1 MKISM
6 EDLSHTRIKI
16 SDVFTHSIF
25 SILII
30 FSASQMMI
38 GVLQLSIQLTKLIS
52 PVKSYSTTYRHLGVQ
67 RVLRSKSLRSSQAFC
82 FGRSSACSFGADVS
96 QDYSCT
102 LGGYTALASHYHY
115 SCNLCITI
123 TAAAWL
129 HCILLCT
136 VVTTLDSPSPIAD
149 PE

>member
-52 PVKSYSTTYRHLGVQ
+52 PVKSYNIP
-67 RVLRSKSLRSSQAFC
+67 SS
-82 FGRSSACSFGADVS
+82 RSSACFAFKELAFIASF
-96 QDYSCT
+96 
-102 LGGYTALASHYHY
+102 
-115 SCNLCITI
+115 
-123 TAAAWL
+123 
-129 HCILLCT
+129 LLWAEFG
-136 VVTTLDSPSPIAD
+136 LQFRG
-149 PE
+149 